1 MTTLKERLQKLLAQA
16 GIASRRSAETMI
28 EQGRITI
35 NGEVATLGD
44 KADPEADIIMVD
56 RVRLRIE
63 AVKKIY
69 IALNKP
75 KQVLSTSAPHKGDER
90 RTIYD
95 LVNMPDHLFSIGRLD
110 ADSEGLIVLTNDGT
124 LAQRLSHPSYRHSK
138 TYRVDVV
145 GLPDISALDQWRN
158 GVFLDEDGRT
168 APCIVTVTH
177 GNIKESTL
185 SIIMTEGKKRQIRRI
200 GVKLGHHV
208 RKLVR
213 THIGMLSLGNLK
225 LGEWRELTMDEVK
238 LLKTPSP
245 ELKGLKAAARSRV
258 SADGTESSSVIRTA
272 APRPRRTTDEG
283 DRARRSLVAD
293 DDRPRRSQVD
303 DEDFRP
309 RRSLVD
315 EDDRPRRSA
324 DDSDRPRR
332 TASDSDRPRRT
343 TTSDT
348 DRPRRSADE
357 TDSPRR
363 TASDSDRPRRA
374 TTSDTDRPRRSAED
388 SDRPRRAASDT
399 DRPRRSADDSDRPR
413 RTTSDSDRPR
423 RAASDTDRPRR
434 AASDTDRPRRTTTS
448 DTDRPRRSADDSDRP
463 RRTTS
468 DTNRPRRSA
477 DDSDR
482 PRRAASDTNRPRR
495 TTTSDSDRPRRTT
508 TSDADRPRRSADDS
522 DRPRRTTTSDS
533 DRPRRSSA
541 DRDTTRSSSSDQTEN
556 RPPKRRITR
565 KPTDSKQTD
574 RTSNNSSG
582 KRRSG
587 RTPRKNDS

>member
-399 DRPRRSADDSDRPR
+399 DRPRR
-413 RTTSDSDRPR
+413 
-423 RAASDTDRPRR
+423 
-434 AASDTDRPRRTTTS
+434 TTTS

>member
-399 DRPRRSADDSDRPR
+399 DRPRRTTTSDTDRPRRSADDSDRPR

-423 RAASDTDRPRR
+423 RAASDTD
-434 AASDTDRPRRTTTS
+434 
-448 DTDRPRRSADDSDRP
+448 
-463 RRTTS
+463 
-468 DTNRPRRSA
+468 RPRRSA